1 MIINRLAAFVL
12 TAILAGSAGSAPLLA
27 QDASPKA
34 EAKTR
39 LDDIVS
45 RGKLRVGT
53 TGDYRPFTY
62 LNKETGKYEG
72 HDIDVAAAL
81 AKAIGVEVEFVPTSW
96 PTLSKDFAA
105 DKFDIAMGGVSI
117 TLPRQLIGS
126 FSTPIMREGKA
137 PIARCGEK
145 EKFDTVA
152 EIDEPGVR
160 VVVNPGG
167 TNEKFARAHFKEA
180 DIRVHGD
187 NVTIFKE
194 IAEGRADVMVTDASE
209 TKFQQKLNSGV
220 LCAVNPDKPF
230 DFAEKGYWIQ
240 RDPALKEFVD
250 QWLHIANQTGEMKA
264 IYAKWFE

>member
-1 MIINRLAAFVL
+1 VRYHLIAALVFAAV
-12 TAILAGSAGSAPLLA
+12 SAASSFNAPLLA
-27 QDASPKA
+27 QDAAPQTK
-34 EAKTR
+34 AKTR
-39 LDDIVS
+39 LDDIIG
-45 RGKLRVGT
+45 RGKLRIGA

-62 LNKETGKYEG
+62 LNKETGKFEG
-72 HDIDVAAAL
+72 HDIDVALAL
-81 AKAIGVEVEFVPTSW
+81 GKAMGVEVEFVQTSW

-105 DKFDIAMGGVSI
+105 DMFDIAMGGVSI
-117 TLPRQLIGS
+117 TLARQLIGS

-137 PIARCGEK
+137 PIARCGET
-145 EKFDTVA
+145 EKFDTIT
-152 EIDEPGVR
+152 EIDAPNVR

-167 TNEKFARAHFKEA
+167 TNEKFARAHFKES
-180 DIRVHGD
+180 DLRVHGD

-209 TKFQQKLNSGV
+209 TKFQQKLHPGV

-264 IYAKWFE
+264 IYARWFE

>member
-1 MIINRLAAFVL
+1 MNYARFGALAFV
-12 TAILAGSAGSAPLLA
+12 AILAASSLSPPVLA
-27 QDASPKA
+27 QGAAPEA
-34 EAKTR
+34 RAKTR
-39 LDDIVS
+39 LDEIVG
-45 RGKLRVGT
+45 RAKLRVGT

-62 LNKETGKYEG
+62 LNKETGKFEG
-72 HDIDVAAAL
+72 HDIDVALAL
-81 AKAIGVEVEFVPTSW
+81 GKAMGVEVEFVPTSW

-105 DKFDIAMGGVSI
+105 DRFDLAMGGVSI
-117 TLPRQLIGS
+117 TLTRQLIGS

-137 PIARCGEK
+137 PIARCGDQ

-152 EIDEPGVR
+152 EIDEPNVR

-167 TNEKFARAHFKEA
+167 TNERFARANFKEA
-180 DIRVHGD
+180 NIRVHDD

-209 TKFQQKLNSGV
+209 TRFQQKLNAGV

-240 RDPALKEFVD
+240 RDAALKEFVD
-250 QWLHIANQTGEMKA
+250 QWLHIAAQTGEMKA

>member
-1 MIINRLAAFVL
+1 MGYHRVAAL
-12 TAILAGSAGSAPLLA
+12 ILAGVLIAWSFDVPLLA
-27 QDASPKA
+27 QGTAPETKV
-34 EAKTR
+34 KTR
-39 LDDIVS
+39 LDEIVG

-62 LNKETGKYEG
+62 LDKETGKYEG
-72 HDIDVAAAL
+72 HDIDVALAL
-81 AKAIGVEVEFVPTSW
+81 GKAMGIEVEFVPTSW
-96 PTLSKDFAA
+96 PSLSKDFAA
-105 DKFDIAMGGVSI
+105 DTFDIAMGGVSI
-117 TLPRQLIGS
+117 TLARQLIGS

-137 PIARCGEK
+137 PIARCGET
-145 EKFDTVA
+145 EKFDTLA

-180 DIRVHGD
+180 ALRVHGD

-209 TKFQQKLNSGV
+209 TRFQQKLNPNV

-240 RDPALKEFVD
+240 RDAALKEFVD
-250 QWLHIANQTGEMKA
+250 QWLHIAGQTGEMKA

>member
-1 MIINRLAAFVL
+1 MVVR
-12 TAILAGSAGSAPLLA
+12 GSAPGPRHCA
-27 QDASPKA
+27 GNEREDAAGRDRRP
-34 EAKTR
+34 EQ
-39 LDDIVS
+39 
-45 RGKLRVGT
+45 LRVGT

-72 HDIDVAAAL
+72 HDIDVALAL
-81 AKAIGVEVEFVPTSW
+81 GKAMGVEVEFVPTTW

-105 DKFDIAMGGVSI
+105 NTFDIAMGGVSI
-117 TLPRQLIGS
+117 TLARQLIGS

-137 PIARCGEK
+137 PIARCGET
-145 EKFDTVA
+145 EKFDTLA

-180 DIRVHGD
+180 ALRVHGD

-209 TKFQQKLNSGV
+209 TKFQQKLNPGV

-240 RDPALKEFVD
+240 RDAALKEFVD
-250 QWLHIANQTGEMKA
+250 QWLHIAGQTGEMQA